1 MADALRNGRGAAAI
15 WPVQSALEPMPPR
28 SQRAA
33 AKALTRGIA
42 GDVVE
47 RFYALGFWLEQMRQ
61 NLKDLERCV
70 SHWSKSGQTL
80 PAIKPDDGVD
90 GY

>member
-1 MADALRNGRGAAAI
+1 MAEALRIGRGAAAI
-15 WPVQSALEPMPPR
+15 WPVQSALEAY
-28 SQRAA
+28 AA
-33 AKALTRGIA
+33 AIASCRSEGLTRGFA

-47 RFYALGFWLEQMRQ
+47 RFYALGFSLEQMRQ

-70 SHWSKSGQTL
+70 SDWSEAADIA
-80 PAIKPDDGVD
+80 AIKPDDGVD